1 MAKRDFY
8 EVLGLSRGASADE
21 IKKAYRQ
28 KAKALHPDRNRD
40 NPDSEAQFK
49 EVNEAHAILKDT
61 EKKAAYDQFG
71 HAAFEGG
78 MGGPR
83 GPGGPGAGGDFSSA
97 FSDVFED
104 LFGDFMGGGRG
115 RGGRGRGG
123 VSRGADLRYNLQVSL
138 EDAFAGKQATISV
151 PGSVKCDACGGTGA
165 EGGARPQNCP
175 TCAGHGKVRAQQGFF
190 TIERTCPTCS
200 GRGQIIKNPCAACG
214 GQGAVRKDRALNVS
228 IPPGV
233 ETGTRIRLAGEGEA
247 GARGGPPGDLYIFI
261 NVAEHEI
268 FQRDGLNL
276 HCRIPVPMT
285 TASLGG
291 EIEAPLLDGGRTR
304 VKVPPGVQTGKQL
317 RLRGKG
323 MPALQRPGQQ
333 GDLYIEL
340 MVETPVNLTTRQREL
355 LREFEQQKADNS
367 PQSQNFFTKVK
378 GFWDSMTG

>member
-8 EVLGLSRGASADE
+8 EVLGLSRGASGDE
-21 IKKAYRQ
+21 IKKAYRR
-28 KAKALHPDRNRD
+28 KAKALHPDRNQD
-40 NPDSEAQFK
+40 NPDAEAQFK
-49 EVNEAHAILKDT
+49 EVNEAHAILKNA

-83 GPGGPGAGGDFSSA
+83 GPGGPGAGADFSSA

-104 LFGDFMGGGRG
+104 LFGDFMGGSRG

-123 VSRGADLRYNLQVSL
+123 ASRGADLRYNLSIAL
-138 EDAFAGKQATISV
+138 EDAYAGKQATISV
-151 PGSVKCDACGGTGA
+151 PGSVKCDACAGTGA
-165 EGGARPQNCP
+165 EGGVQPQSCP

-200 GRGQIIKNPCAACG
+200 GRGQIIKNPCATCG

-261 NVAEHEI
+261 EVAEHEI
-268 FQRDGLNL
+268 FQREGLHL
-276 HCRIPVPMT
+276 HCRIPVPMI
-285 TASLGG
+285 TAALGG

-304 VKVPPGVQTGKQL
+304 VKVPLGVQTGKQL

-367 PQSQNFFTKVK
+367 PQSQNFFTKAK
-378 GFWDSMTG
+378 SFWDSMTG